1 MLLEEVI
8 LIALILIW
16 IAIVLYSTI
25 QIKIKPFS
33 SSVSHKCGCGHHASN
48 ESPRPGF
55 HRCEYDHP
63 RFERTYSC
71 NRHSC
76 ISCCSPHQTCLR
88 FQSYHRV

>member
-16 IAIVLYSTI
+16 IAIILYSSI
-25 QIKIKPFS
+25 QIRIKPG
-33 SSVSHKCGCGHHASN
+33 SSVPHRCECGHKASN

-63 RFERTYSC
+63 QFERTHFC

-76 ISCCSPHQTCLR
+76 IPCCSPHQACLR